1 MTKKLYP
8 LKFQPILKTKVWG
21 GNRLVKEY
29 GKYPDPEEEIDLSHI
44 GESWEI
50 ADMGDE
56 STMVSEGFLAENSLF
71 DLLETYLGDL
81 VGDKVFEMYN
91 LQFPIMVKLL
101 DINKH
106 ISVQVH
112 PDDEIALERY
122 DSYGK
127 EEFWHIL
134 DADNDAVIYLGFKRK
149 VTATE
154 FYDRCKDG
162 TVIQLLNEIR
172 PKKGDNF
179 HIKPGTVHSAS
190 GGIRLVEIQQPSD
203 ITFRLYDWEREFDAL
218 TAREMHLEE
227 AIDCI
232 DYNASDPAS
241 LLIPT
246 NPTRGPLLESDNFII
261 SAVDLQG
268 PRQIHTESY
277 GSFIIYVCTQGSA
290 SFQVMEGGRKAS
302 YDISKGG
309 TILIPASLDD
319 FSIVPLENKT
329 LLLEVWL
336 RPAEMVDDY
345 IDESVSDDCGDDDGS
360 EFDEECGEDCH
371 CGHNHKH

>member
-8 LKFQPILKTKVWG
+8 LKFQPILKTKIWG

-29 GKYPDPEEEIDLSHI
+29 SKFYDPEEEIDPSHI

-50 ADMGDE
+50 VDLGDD
-56 STMVSEGFLAENSLF
+56 SSMVSEGFLEGNSLF
-71 DLLETYLGDL
+71 DILETYLGDL

-91 LQFPIMVKLL
+91 LQFPVLVKLL
-101 DINKH
+101 DINTN

-122 DSYGK
+122 DNYGK
-127 EEFWHIL
+127 EEFWHVL
-134 DADNDAVIYLGFKRK
+134 DADENARIYLGFKRK

-154 FYDRCKDG
+154 FYDKCKDG

-172 PKKGDNF
+172 PRKGDNF
-179 HIKPGTVHSAS
+179 HIKPGTVHSAT

-203 ITFRLYDWEREFDAL
+203 ITFRLYDWEREFDSN

-232 DYNASDPAS
+232 DYSASTPSS
-241 LLIPT
+241 LVIPT
-246 NPTRGPLLESDNFII
+246 DTAHGPLCESDNFII
-261 SAVDLQG
+261 TALDLKDTLH
-268 PRQIHTESY
+268 IYTERFD
-277 GSFIIYVCTQGSA
+277 SFIIYICTQGSA
-290 SFQVMEGGRKAS
+290 SIQVMEGGKKVS

-319 FSIVPLENKT
+319 FFIVPLEKNT

-336 RPAEMVDDY
+336 RPAEEVDDY
-345 IDESVSDDCGDDDGS
+345 IDENVSEECGDDDC
-360 EFDEECGEDCH
+360 DEEEGEHCH

>member
-8 LKFQPILKTKVWG
+8 LKFQPILKTKIWG

-29 GKYPDPEEEIDLSHI
+29 SKFYDPEEEIDPSHI

-50 ADMGDE
+50 VDLGDD
-56 STMVSEGFLAENSLF
+56 SSMVSEGFLEGNSLF
-71 DLLETYLGDL
+71 DILETYLGDL

-91 LQFPIMVKLL
+91 LQFPVLVKLL
-101 DINKH
+101 DISTN

-122 DSYGK
+122 DNYGK
-127 EEFWHIL
+127 EEFWHVL
-134 DADNDAVIYLGFKRK
+134 DADENARIYLGFKRK

-154 FYDRCKDG
+154 FYDKCKDG

-172 PKKGDNF
+172 PRKGDNF
-179 HIKPGTVHSAS
+179 HIKPGTVHSAT

-203 ITFRLYDWEREFDAL
+203 ITFRLYDWEREFDSN

-232 DYNASDPAS
+232 DYSASTPSS
-241 LLIPT
+241 LVIPT
-246 NPTRGPLLESDNFII
+246 DTTQGPLCESDNFII
-261 SAVDLQG
+261 TALDLKDTLH
-268 PRQIHTESY
+268 IYTERFD
-277 GSFIIYVCTQGSA
+277 SFIIYICTQGSA
-290 SFQVMEGGRKAS
+290 SFQVMEGGKKVS

-319 FSIVPLENKT
+319 FFIVSLEKNT

-336 RPAEMVDDY
+336 RPAEEVDDY
-345 IDESVSDDCGDDDGS
+345 IDENVSEECDDDDCD
-360 EFDEECGEDCH
+360 DEEGEYCH

>member
-8 LKFQPILKTKVWG
+8 LKFQPILKTKIWG
-21 GNRLVKEY
+21 GSRLVKEY
-29 GKYPDPEEEIDLSHI
+29 SKYYDPEEEIDPSHI

-50 ADMGDE
+50 VDLGDD
-56 STMVSEGFLAENSLF
+56 SSVVSEGFLEGNSLF
-71 DLLETYLGDL
+71 DILETYLGDL
-81 VGDKVFEMYN
+81 VGDKVFEIYN
-91 LQFPIMVKLL
+91 LQFPVLVKLL
-101 DINKH
+101 DISTN

-122 DSYGK
+122 DNYGK
-127 EEFWHIL
+127 EEFWHVL
-134 DADNDAVIYLGFKRK
+134 DADENARIYLGFKRK

-162 TVIQLLNEIR
+162 TVVQLLNEIR
-172 PKKGDNF
+172 PRKGDNF

-190 GGIRLVEIQQPSD
+190 GGVRLVEIQQPSD
-203 ITFRLYDWEREFDAL
+203 ITFRLYDWEREFDSN

-232 DYNASDPAS
+232 DYSASTPSS
-241 LLIPT
+241 LVIPT
-246 NPTRGPLLESDNFII
+246 DTTQGPLCESDNFII
-261 SAVDLQG
+261 TALDLKDTLH
-268 PRQIHTESY
+268 IYTERFD
-277 GSFIIYVCTQGSA
+277 SFIIYICTQGSA
-290 SFQVMEGGRKAS
+290 SFQVMEGGKKVS

-319 FSIVPLENKT
+319 FFIVPLEKNT

-336 RPAEMVDDY
+336 RPAEEVDDY
-345 IDESVSDDCGDDDGS
+345 IDENVSEECDDDDCD
-360 EFDEECGEDCH
+360 DEEGEYCH

>member
-1 MTKKLYP
+1 MVKKLYP
-8 LKFQPILKTKVWG
+8 LKFQPILKTKIWG
-21 GNRLVKEY
+21 GNRLAKEY
-29 GKYPDPEEEIDLSHI
+29 SKYPGPEEEIDLSHI

-50 ADMGDE
+50 ADLGDE
-56 STMVSEGFLAENSLF
+56 SNVVSEGFLAENSLF

-91 LQFPIMVKLL
+91 LQFPVLVKLL
-101 DINKH
+101 DISKD

-122 DSYGK
+122 DNYGK

-134 DADNDAVIYLGFKRK
+134 DADESARIYLGFKRK

-154 FYDRCKDG
+154 FYDKCKDG
-162 TVIQLLNEIR
+162 TVVQLLNEIR
-172 PKKGDNF
+172 PRKGDNF
-179 HIKPGTVHSAS
+179 HIKPGTVHSAV

-203 ITFRLYDWEREFDAL
+203 ITFRLYDWEREFDPK

-232 DYNASDPAS
+232 DYSASNLSS
-241 LLIPT
+241 LVIPT
-246 NPTRGPLLESDNFII
+246 DTTRGPLVESDNFII
-261 SAVDLQG
+261 SAVDLQES
-268 PRQIHTESY
+268 RHIYTERY
-277 GSFIIYVCTQGSA
+277 DSFIIYICTQGSA
-290 SFQVMEGGRKAS
+290 SFQVMEGGKKVS

-319 FSIVPLENKT
+319 FFIVPLEKDT

-336 RPAEMVDDY
+336 RPAEEVDDY
-345 IDESVSDDCGDDDGS
+345 IDENVSADCGDSDSDC
-360 EFDEECGEDCH
+360 DEEDGEHCH
-371 CGHNHKH
+371 CGHNHKS

>member
-8 LKFQPILKTKVWG
+8 LKFQPILKTKIWG

-29 GKYPDPEEEIDLSHI
+29 SKFYDPEEEIDPSHI

-50 ADMGDE
+50 VDLGDD
-56 STMVSEGFLAENSLF
+56 SSVVSEGFLEGNSLF
-71 DLLETYLGDL
+71 DILETYLGDL

-91 LQFPIMVKLL
+91 LQFPVLVKLL
-101 DINKH
+101 DISTN

-122 DSYGK
+122 DNYGK
-127 EEFWHIL
+127 EEFWHVL
-134 DADNDAVIYLGFKRK
+134 DADENARIYLGFKRK

-154 FYDRCKDG
+154 FYDKCKDG

-172 PKKGDNF
+172 PRKGDNF
-179 HIKPGTVHSAS
+179 HIKPGTVHSAT

-203 ITFRLYDWEREFDAL
+203 ITFRLYDWEREFDSN

-232 DYNASDPAS
+232 DYSASTPSS
-241 LLIPT
+241 LVIPT
-246 NPTRGPLLESDNFII
+246 DTTQGPLCESDNFII
-261 SAVDLQG
+261 TALDLKDTLH
-268 PRQIHTESY
+268 IYTERFD
-277 GSFIIYVCTQGSA
+277 SFIIYICTQGSA
-290 SFQVMEGGRKAS
+290 SFQVMEGGKKVS

-319 FSIVPLENKT
+319 FFIVPLEKNT

-336 RPAEMVDDY
+336 RPAEEVDDY
-345 IDESVSDDCGDDDGS
+345 IDENVSEECDDDDCD
-360 EFDEECGEDCH
+360 DEEGEYCH

>member
-8 LKFQPILKTKVWG
+8 LKFQPILKTKIWG

-29 GKYPDPEEEIDLSHI
+29 SKFYDPEEEIDPSHI

-50 ADMGDE
+50 VDLGDD
-56 STMVSEGFLAENSLF
+56 SSMVSEGFLEGNSLF
-71 DLLETYLGDL
+71 DILETYLGDL

-91 LQFPIMVKLL
+91 LQFPVLVKLL
-101 DINKH
+101 DINTN

-122 DSYGK
+122 DNYGK
-127 EEFWHIL
+127 EEFWHVL
-134 DADNDAVIYLGFKRK
+134 DADENARIYLGFKRK

-154 FYDRCKDG
+154 FYDKCKDG

-172 PKKGDNF
+172 PRKGDNF
-179 HIKPGTVHSAS
+179 HIKPGTVHSAT

-203 ITFRLYDWEREFDAL
+203 ITFRLYDWEREFDSN

-232 DYNASDPAS
+232 DYSASTPS
-241 LLIPT
+241 SPVIPT
-246 NPTRGPLLESDNFII
+246 DTTHGPLCESDNFII
-261 SAVDLQG
+261 TALDLKDTLH
-268 PRQIHTESY
+268 IYTERFD
-277 GSFIIYVCTQGSA
+277 SFIIYICTQGSA
-290 SFQVMEGGRKAS
+290 SFQVMEGGKKVS
-302 YDISKGG
+302 YDIIRGG

-319 FSIVPLENKT
+319 FFIVPLEKNT

-336 RPAEMVDDY
+336 RPAEEVDDY
-345 IDESVSDDCGDDDGS
+345 IDENVSEECGDDDC
-360 EFDEECGEDCH
+360 DEEEGEHCH
-371 CGHNHKH
+371 CGHNHEH

>member
-8 LKFQPILKTKVWG
+8 LKFQPILKTKIWG
-21 GNRLVKEY
+21 GSRLVKEY
-29 GKYPDPEEEIDLSHI
+29 SKYYDPEEEIDPSHI

-50 ADMGDE
+50 VDLGDD
-56 STMVSEGFLAENSLF
+56 SSVVSEGFLEGNSLF
-71 DLLETYLGDL
+71 DILETYLGDL

-91 LQFPIMVKLL
+91 LQFPVLVKLL
-101 DINKH
+101 DISTN

-122 DSYGK
+122 DNYGK
-127 EEFWHIL
+127 EEFWHVL
-134 DADNDAVIYLGFKRK
+134 DADENARIYLGFKRK

-162 TVIQLLNEIR
+162 TVVQLLNEIR
-172 PKKGDNF
+172 PRKGDNF

-190 GGIRLVEIQQPSD
+190 GGVRLVEIQQPSD
-203 ITFRLYDWEREFDAL
+203 ITFRLYDWEREFDSN

-232 DYNASDPAS
+232 DYSASTPSS
-241 LLIPT
+241 LVIPT
-246 NPTRGPLLESDNFII
+246 DTTQGPLCESDNFII
-261 SAVDLQG
+261 TALDLKDTLH
-268 PRQIHTESY
+268 IYTERFD
-277 GSFIIYVCTQGSA
+277 SFIIYICTQGSA
-290 SFQVMEGGRKAS
+290 SFQVMEGGKKVS

-319 FSIVPLENKT
+319 FFIVPLEKNT

-336 RPAEMVDDY
+336 RPAEEVDDY
-345 IDESVSDDCGDDDGS
+345 IDENVSEECDDDDCD
-360 EFDEECGEDCH
+360 DEEGEYCH

>member
-8 LKFQPILKTKVWG
+8 LKFQPILKTKIWG

-29 GKYPDPEEEIDLSHI
+29 SKHPDPEEEIDLSHI

-50 ADMGDE
+50 ADLGDE
-56 STMVSEGFLAENSLF
+56 STVVSEGFLAENSLF
-71 DLLETYLGDL
+71 DVLETYLGDL
-81 VGDKVFEMYN
+81 VGDKVFDMYN
-91 LQFPIMVKLL
+91 LQFPVLVKLL
-101 DINKH
+101 DISKD

-122 DSYGK
+122 DNYGK

-134 DADNDAVIYLGFKRK
+134 DADESARIYLGFKRK

-154 FYDRCKDG
+154 FYDKCKDG
-162 TVIQLLNEIR
+162 TVVQLLNEIR
-172 PKKGDNF
+172 PRKGDNF
-179 HIKPGTVHSAS
+179 HIKPGIVHSAV

-203 ITFRLYDWEREFDAL
+203 ITFRLYDWEREFDPK

-232 DYNASDPAS
+232 DYSASNLSS
-241 LLIPT
+241 LVIPT
-246 NPTRGPLLESDNFII
+246 DTTRGPLVESDNFII
-261 SAVDLQG
+261 SAVDLQES
-268 PRQIHTESY
+268 RHIYTERY
-277 GSFIIYVCTQGSA
+277 DSFIIYICTQGSA
-290 SFQVMEGGRKAS
+290 SFQVMEGGKKVS

-319 FSIVPLENKT
+319 FFIVPLEKDT

-336 RPAEMVDDY
+336 RPAEEVDDY
-345 IDESVSDDCGDDDGS
+345 IDENVSADCGDSDSDC
-360 EFDEECGEDCH
+360 DEEDGEHCH
-371 CGHNHKH
+371 CGHNHKS

>member
-8 LKFQPILKTKVWG
+8 LKFQPILKTKIWG

-29 GKYPDPEEEIDLSHI
+29 SKFYDPEEEIDPSHI

-50 ADMGDE
+50 VDLGDD
-56 STMVSEGFLAENSLF
+56 SSMVSEGFLEGNSLF
-71 DLLETYLGDL
+71 DILETYLGDL

-91 LQFPIMVKLL
+91 LQFPVLVKLL
-101 DINKH
+101 DISTN

-122 DSYGK
+122 DNYGK
-127 EEFWHIL
+127 EEFWHVL
-134 DADNDAVIYLGFKRK
+134 DADENARIYLGFKRK

-154 FYDRCKDG
+154 FYDKCKDG

-172 PKKGDNF
+172 PRKGDNF
-179 HIKPGTVHSAS
+179 HIKPGTVHSAT

-203 ITFRLYDWEREFDAL
+203 ITFRLYDWEREFDSN

-232 DYNASDPAS
+232 DYSASTPSS
-241 LLIPT
+241 LVIPT
-246 NPTRGPLLESDNFII
+246 DTTQGPLCESDNFII
-261 SAVDLQG
+261 TALDLKDTLH
-268 PRQIHTESY
+268 IYTERFD
-277 GSFIIYVCTQGSA
+277 SFIIYICTQGSA
-290 SFQVMEGGRKAS
+290 SFQVMEGGKKVS

-319 FSIVPLENKT
+319 FFIVPLEKNT

-336 RPAEMVDDY
+336 RPAEEVDDY
-345 IDESVSDDCGDDDGS
+345 IDENVSEECDDDDCD
-360 EFDEECGEDCH
+360 DEEGEYCH
-371 CGHNHKH
+371 CGHNHEH

>member
-8 LKFQPILKTKVWG
+8 LKFQPILKTKIWG

-29 GKYPDPEEEIDLSHI
+29 SKFYDPEEEIDPSHI

-50 ADMGDE
+50 VDLGDD
-56 STMVSEGFLAENSLF
+56 SSMVSEGFLEGNSLF
-71 DLLETYLGDL
+71 DILETYLGDL

-91 LQFPIMVKLL
+91 LQFPVLVKLL
-101 DINKH
+101 DISTN

-122 DSYGK
+122 DNYGK
-127 EEFWHIL
+127 EEFWHVL
-134 DADNDAVIYLGFKRK
+134 DADENARIYLGFKRK

-154 FYDRCKDG
+154 FYDKCKDG

-172 PKKGDNF
+172 PRKGDNF
-179 HIKPGTVHSAS
+179 HIKPGTVHSAT

-203 ITFRLYDWEREFDAL
+203 ITFRLYDWEREFDSN

-232 DYNASDPAS
+232 DYSASTPSS
-241 LLIPT
+241 LVIPT
-246 NPTRGPLLESDNFII
+246 DTTQGPLCESDNFII
-261 SAVDLQG
+261 TALDLKDTLH
-268 PRQIHTESY
+268 IYTERFD
-277 GSFIIYVCTQGSA
+277 SFIIYICTQGSA
-290 SFQVMEGGRKAS
+290 SFQVMEGGKKVS

-319 FSIVPLENKT
+319 FFIVPLEKNT

-336 RPAEMVDDY
+336 RPAEEVDDY
-345 IDESVSDDCGDDDGS
+345 IDENVSEECDDDDC
-360 EFDEECGEDCH
+360 DEEEGEHCH
-371 CGHNHKH
+371 CGHNHEH

>member
-1 MTKKLYP
+1 MVKKLYP
-8 LKFQPILKTKVWG
+8 LKFQPILKTKIWG
-21 GNRLVKEY
+21 GNRLAKEY
-29 GKYPDPEEEIDLSHI
+29 SKHPGPEEEIDLSHI

-50 ADMGDE
+50 ADLGDE
-56 STMVSEGFLAENSLF
+56 SNVVSEGFLAENSLF

-91 LQFPIMVKLL
+91 LQFPVLVKLL
-101 DINKH
+101 DISKD

-122 DSYGK
+122 DNYGK

-134 DADNDAVIYLGFKRK
+134 DADESARIYLGFKRK
-149 VTATE
+149 VTAAE
-154 FYDRCKDG
+154 FYDKCKDG
-162 TVIQLLNEIR
+162 TVVQLLNEIR
-172 PKKGDNF
+172 PRKGDNF
-179 HIKPGTVHSAS
+179 HIKPGTVHSAA

-203 ITFRLYDWEREFDAL
+203 ITFRLYDWEREFDPK

-232 DYNASDPAS
+232 DYSASNLSS
-241 LLIPT
+241 LVIPT
-246 NPTRGPLLESDNFII
+246 DTTRGPLVESDNFII
-261 SAVDLQG
+261 SAVDLQES
-268 PRQIHTESY
+268 RHIYTERY
-277 GSFIIYVCTQGSA
+277 DSFIIYVCTHGSA
-290 SFQVMEGGRKAS
+290 SFQVMEEGKKVS

-319 FSIVPLENKT
+319 FFIVPLEKDT

-336 RPAEMVDDY
+336 RPAEAVDDY
-345 IDESVSDDCGDDDGS
+345 IDEHVSADCGDSDFD
-360 EFDEECGEDCH
+360 FDEEDGEHYH
-371 CGHNHKH
+371 CGHNHKN

>member
-8 LKFQPILKTKVWG
+8 LKFQPILKTKIWG

-29 GKYPDPEEEIDLSHI
+29 SKFYDPEEEIDPSHI

-50 ADMGDE
+50 VDLGDD
-56 STMVSEGFLAENSLF
+56 SSMVSEGFLEGNSLF
-71 DLLETYLGDL
+71 DILETYLGDL

-91 LQFPIMVKLL
+91 LQFPVLVKLL
-101 DINKH
+101 DISTN

-122 DSYGK
+122 DNYGK
-127 EEFWHIL
+127 EEFWHVL
-134 DADNDAVIYLGFKRK
+134 DADENARIYLGFKRK

-154 FYDRCKDG
+154 FYDKCKDG

-172 PKKGDNF
+172 PRKGDNF
-179 HIKPGTVHSAS
+179 HIKPGTVHSAT

-203 ITFRLYDWEREFDAL
+203 ITFRLYDWEREFDSN

-232 DYNASDPAS
+232 DYSASTPSS
-241 LLIPT
+241 LVIPT
-246 NPTRGPLLESDNFII
+246 DTTQGPLCESDNFII
-261 SAVDLQG
+261 TALDLKDTLH
-268 PRQIHTESY
+268 IYTERFD
-277 GSFIIYVCTQGSA
+277 SFIIYICTQGSA
-290 SFQVMEGGRKAS
+290 SFQVMEGGKKVS

-319 FSIVPLENKT
+319 FFIVPLEKNT

-336 RPAEMVDDY
+336 RPAEEVDDY
-345 IDESVSDDCGDDDGS
+345 IDENVSEECGDDDC
-360 EFDEECGEDCH
+360 DEEEGEHCH
-371 CGHNHKH
+371 CGHNHEH

>member
-8 LKFQPILKTKVWG
+8 LKFQPILKTKIWG

-29 GKYPDPEEEIDLSHI
+29 SKFYDPEEEIDPSHI

-50 ADMGDE
+50 VDLGDD
-56 STMVSEGFLAENSLF
+56 SSMVSEGFLEGNSLF
-71 DLLETYLGDL
+71 DILETYLGDL

-91 LQFPIMVKLL
+91 LQFPVLVKLL
-101 DINKH
+101 DISTN

-122 DSYGK
+122 DNYGK
-127 EEFWHIL
+127 EEFWHVL
-134 DADNDAVIYLGFKRK
+134 DADENARIYLGFKRK

-154 FYDRCKDG
+154 FYDKCKDG

-172 PKKGDNF
+172 PRKGDNF
-179 HIKPGTVHSAS
+179 HIKPGTVHSAT

-203 ITFRLYDWEREFDAL
+203 ITFRLYDWEREFDSN

-232 DYNASDPAS
+232 DYSASTPSS
-241 LLIPT
+241 LVIPT
-246 NPTRGPLLESDNFII
+246 DTTHGPLCESDNFII
-261 SAVDLQG
+261 TALDLKDTLH
-268 PRQIHTESY
+268 IYTERFD
-277 GSFIIYVCTQGSA
+277 SFIIYICTQGSA
-290 SFQVMEGGRKAS
+290 SFQVMEGGKKVS

-319 FSIVPLENKT
+319 FFIVPLEKNT

-336 RPAEMVDDY
+336 RPAEEVDDY
-345 IDESVSDDCGDDDGS
+345 IDENVSEECDDDDCD
-360 EFDEECGEDCH
+360 DEEGEYCH